1 MPPTEGIT
9 PMLYDHETLADEI
22 ARLVEKTPHGYNV
35 SLTQLDWLL
44 GNFMADDDHK
54 VFQKRL
60 WIAVDGPEEWE
71 RMTGEKA

>member
-1 MPPTEGIT
+1 
-9 PMLYDHETLADEI
+9 MLYDHETLADEI
-22 ARLVEKTPHGYNV
+22 ARIVEKGPHGYKV
-35 SLTQLDWLL
+35 SLTSLDHLL
-44 GNFMADDDHK
+44 GYFLPESDYK

>member
-1 MPPTEGIT
+1 M
-9 PMLYDHETLADEI
+9 
-22 ARLVEKTPHGYNV
+22 GYKV

-44 GNFMADDDHK
+44 GNFMADDDYK
-54 VFQKRL
+54 VFQKRM

>member
-1 MPPTEGIT
+1 
-9 PMLYDHETLADEI
+9 MLYDHEILADEI
-22 ARLVEKTPHGYNV
+22 ARLVEKTNHGYKV

-44 GNFMADDDHK
+44 GNFMTDDDYK
-54 VFQKRL
+54 VFQKRM

>member
-1 MPPTEGIT
+1 
-9 PMLYDHETLADEI
+9 MLYDHETLADEI
-22 ARLVEKTPHGYNV
+22 ARLVEKTPHGYKV

-44 GNFMADDDHK
+44 GNFMTDGDYK